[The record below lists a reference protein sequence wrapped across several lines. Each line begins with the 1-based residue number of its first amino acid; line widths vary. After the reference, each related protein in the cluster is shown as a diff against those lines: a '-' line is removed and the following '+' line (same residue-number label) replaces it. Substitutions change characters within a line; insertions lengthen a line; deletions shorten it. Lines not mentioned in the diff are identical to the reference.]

1 MPFGY
6 QKKTQDLDSGP
17 GSLTL
22 HHTEG
27 IQYSLGFSSDA
38 GKLQKE
44 EKKKERSLAMA
55 VAEGWAPEG
64 QGGGVSMQQSPLLK
78 RVQGLL

>member
-1 MPFGY
+1 MPFEY

-44 EKKKERSLAMA
+44 ETEKERSLA
-55 VAEGWAPEG
+55 GRRLGPGG